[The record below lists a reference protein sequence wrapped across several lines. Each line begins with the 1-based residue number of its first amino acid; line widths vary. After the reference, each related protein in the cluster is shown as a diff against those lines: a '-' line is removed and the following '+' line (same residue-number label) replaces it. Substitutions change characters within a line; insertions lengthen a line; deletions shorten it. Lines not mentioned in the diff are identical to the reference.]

1 MYENR
6 KHTLTFVAV
15 KTKRTR
21 GVFSELTET
30 SDRKAAWDSFIY
42 ELTQETPTIY
52 YTKHFKSLLSDL
64 DKLSNDYQDLIKD
77 KDFQKT
83 LSKLTSIE
91 EKMLQIHCFF
101 DAPLT
106 FGTLLQNRTLEPT
119 LYVIVRAPF
128 PVPEVKRKEIRVY
141 LGKLSD
147 YDGKT
152 IKDLEMDNSFVEFAR
167 GKVRQAMLDIILAGK

>member
-1 MYENR
+1 
-6 KHTLTFVAV
+6 V

-21 GVFSELTET
+21 GVFAELKET
-30 SDRKAAWDSFIY
+30 SDKKAAWDSFVY
-42 ELTQETPTIY
+42 ELTHETPTIY
-52 YTKHFKSLLSDL
+52 YSKHFKSLLNDL
-64 DKLSNDYQDLIKD
+64 DKLSNDYQDLIKE

-83 LSKLTSIE
+83 LSNLSAIE

-128 PVPEVKRKEIRVY
+128 PVPDVKRKEIRVY
-141 LGKLSD
+141 LGKLTD
-147 YDGKT
+147 YNGKT
-152 IKDLEMDNSFVEFAR
+152 IKQLEMDESFVEFAR